1 VVVVTSSVDV
11 LEGWNSSFLDWRH
24 EADTENWFICLIL
37 EMGKMPLDI
46 GVSPE
51 KCGLGTGSRGWMMRN
66 RMRGAYTISPDDDT
80 VS

>member
-46 GVSPE
+46 GVSPRKMWVGYRIKRMDDE
-51 KCGLGTGSRGWMMRN
+51 EQDERGV
-66 RMRGAYTISPDDDT
+66 YYLS
-80 VS
+80 